1 MPFIKSKN
9 TTTNMMKNVII
20 ALTPIILFSVY
31 KNGYIPYQNGYIT
44 FAQIFYPL
52 LFVFLSNH

>member
-20 ALTPIILFSVY
+20 ALVPIILFSVY
-31 KNGYIPYQNGYIT
+31 KN
-44 FAQIFYPL
+44 
-52 LFVFLSNH
+52 